1 MLPISVIG
9 LIIAVFV
16 LIFLVLRTRVH
27 VLIAM
32 LAAACIAGL
41 IGGLSVD
48 ATMSAIS
55 KGFGGTLGGIG
66 IVIGLGVMMGAI
78 LETSGAGESIAYHF
92 IKWLGKRKEELALAI
107 TGYIVSIPVFV
118 DSALIIL
125 YPIAKSLAKTSQRS
139 ILTLTVALAGGL
151 VVAHHCIPP
160 TPGPLGV
167 ASIFGV
173 DIASMLGFGLLI
185 ALPSVCG
192 IVMYARWLEK
202 HFPEYA
208 TPPSIAKEP
217 EELKQVHDEYMA
229 SKASKSLPSLSK
241 SIMPIVVPILL
252 ILAKS
257 LSQLAE
263 KQLGLDGLTTS
274 ALGQAIVFLGHPII
288 ALSISTLLAV
298 YTLTPYLNKEKTT
311 AKLEEGIST
320 SGIILL
326 VTGAGG
332 ALGSVL
338 RESGAGAEIANQ
350 IASLSISPIM
360 IPFIIATLVRVIQGS
375 GTVSMI
381 TAASI
386 SAPVLAEIQQVNMLF
401 AASAATMGSLFAGY
415 FNDSLFHIV
424 NRLMGVTEVRKQLV
438 IWTIPTTIAWATGG
452 SLIMILNLIFGSAG
466 TIFDPMLPLLVLG
479 WCLYFV
485 KSQSRSNHHAVS
497 QNSAQTHH

>member
-16 LIFLVLRTRVH
+16 LIYLVLRTRVH

-32 LAAACIAGL
+32 LGAACIAGL

-48 ATMSAIS
+48 ETMAAIS

-92 IKWLGKRKEELALAI
+92 IKWLGKKREEMALAI

-173 DIASMLGFGLLI
+173 DIASMLGLGLLI
-185 ALPSVCG
+185 ALPCIYGV
-192 IVMYARWLEK
+192 VMYARWLEN
-202 HFPEYA
+202 HFPEYM
-208 TPPSIAKEP
+208 TPPPLAQESDDLQK
-217 EELKQVHDEYMA
+217 VHDDYMA
-229 SKASKSLPSLSK
+229 SKASKNLPSLTK
-241 SIMPIVVPILL
+241 SIMPIVVPIVL
-252 ILAKS
+252 ILINS
-257 LSQLAE
+257 LMSLAE
-263 KQLGLDGLTTS
+263 KQLGIVGLSDS
-274 ALGQAIVFLGHPII
+274 AAGATISFLGHPVI

-298 YTLTPYLNKEKTT
+298 YTLTPYLDKATT
-311 AKLEEGIST
+311 TYKLEEGIST

-350 IASLSISPIM
+350 IAALSISPIM

-386 SAPVLAEIQQVNMLF
+386 SAPVLAEMQGINMLF

-438 IWTIPTTIAWATGG
+438 IWTVPTTIAWAIGG
-452 SLIMILNLIFGSAG
+452 TLVMVLNLLFGTHGSW
-466 TIFDPMLPLLVLG
+466 FDPVLPLLVLAG
-479 WCLYFV
+479 CVYFV
-485 KSQSRSNHHAVS
+485 KSQSKSMQH
-497 QNSAQTHH
+497 SAA

>member
-1 MLPISVIG
+1 MLI
-9 LIIAVFV
+9 
-16 LIFLVLRTRVH
+16 
-27 VLIAM
+27 
-32 LAAACIAGL
+32 AACIAGL

-48 ATMSAIS
+48 ETMSAIS

-92 IKWLGKRKEELALAI
+92 IKWLGKKKEETALAI

-125 YPIAKSLAKTSQRS
+125 YPIAKSLAKKSDRS

-167 ASIFGV
+167 ASIFNV
-173 DIASMLGFGLLI
+173 DLASMLGFGLLVAI
-185 ALPSVCG
+185 PCVYG
-192 IVMYARWLEK
+192 IVLYARWLEK
-202 HFPEYA
+202 HFPEFA
-208 TPPSIAKEP
+208 VSPTLAADAD
-217 EELKQVHDEYMA
+217 LKKIHDDYMA
-229 SKASKSLPSLSK
+229 SKESKELPSLIK
-241 SIMPIVVPILL
+241 SIMPIVVPIVL
-252 ILAKS
+252 ILIKS
-257 LSQLAE
+257 LMSLAE
-263 KQLGLDGLTTS
+263 KQFAMEGLSTS
-274 ALGQAIVFLGHPII
+274 TVGALFNFLGNPII

-298 YTLTPYLNKEKTT
+298 YTLTPYLDKETT
-311 AKLEEGIST
+311 TKKLEDGIST
-320 SGIILL
+320 CGIILL

-350 IASLSISPIM
+350 IVALSISPIM
-360 IPFIIATLVRVIQGS
+360 IPFIIATLVRIIQGS

-386 SAPVLAEIQQVNMLF
+386 SAPVLAEMQGVNMLF

-424 NRLMGVTEVRKQLV
+424 NRLMGVTEVKKQLV
-438 IWTIPTTIAWATGG
+438 IWTIPTTIAWAIGG
-452 SLIMILNLIFGSAG
+452 SLIMILNLIFGSLG
-466 TIFDPMLPLLVLG
+466 SIYDPVLPLVVLAA
-479 WCLYFV
+479 CVLFV
-485 KSQSRSNHHAVS
+485 KSQSKPEAKI
-497 QNSAQTHH
+497 A

>member
-16 LIFLVLRTRVH
+16 LIYLVLRTRVH

-32 LAAACIAGL
+32 LGAACIAGL

-48 ATMSAIS
+48 ETMAAIS

-92 IKWLGKRKEELALAI
+92 IKWLGKKREEMALAI

-173 DIASMLGFGLLI
+173 DIASMLGLGLLI
-185 ALPSVCG
+185 ALPCIYGV
-192 IVMYARWLEK
+192 VMYARWLEN
-202 HFPEYA
+202 HFPEYM
-208 TPPSIAKEP
+208 TPPPLAQESDDLQK
-217 EELKQVHDEYMA
+217 VHDDYMA
-229 SKASKSLPSLSK
+229 SKASKNLPSLTK
-241 SIMPIVVPILL
+241 SIMPIVVPIIL
-252 ILAKS
+252 ILINS
-257 LSQLAE
+257 LMSLAE
-263 KQLGLDGLTTS
+263 KQLGIVGLSDSTAGATIS
-274 ALGQAIVFLGHPII
+274 FLGHPVI

-298 YTLTPYLNKEKTT
+298 YTLTPYLDKATT
-311 AKLEEGIST
+311 THKLEVGIST

-350 IASLSISPIM
+350 IAALSISPIM

-386 SAPVLAEIQQVNMLF
+386 SAPVLAEMQGINMLF

-438 IWTIPTTIAWATGG
+438 IWTVPTTIAWAIGG
-452 SLIMILNLIFGSAG
+452 TLVMVLNLLFGTHGSW
-466 TIFDPMLPLLVLG
+466 FDPVLPLLVLAG
-479 WCLYFV
+479 CVYFV
-485 KSQSRSNHHAVS
+485 KSQSKSMQH
-497 QNSAQTHH
+497 SAA

>member
-1 MLPISVIG
+1 MLSTSVIG
-9 LIIAVFV
+9 LIIAVFI

-41 IGGLSVD
+41 IGGLSVND
-48 ATMSAIS
+48 TMSAIS

-173 DIASMLGFGLLI
+173 DIASMLGFGLII

-202 HFPEYA
+202 HFPEYTA
-208 TPPSIAKEP
+208 PVSLTHDSDD
-217 EELKQVHDEYMA
+217 LKKVHADYMA
-229 SKASKSLPSLSK
+229 SKSSKGLPSLTK
-241 SIMPIVVPILL
+241 SVMPIAVPILL
-252 ILAKS
+252 ILANS
-257 LSQLAE
+257 LTQLAE
-263 KQLGLDGLTTS
+263 KQLGLTGLS
-274 ALGQAIVFLGHPII
+274 ASFLGQTIQFLGHPII

-298 YTLTPYLNKEKTT
+298 YTLTPYLDKEKTT

-332 ALGSVL
+332 ALGNVL

-386 SAPVLAEIQQVNMLF
+386 SAPVLAEIQEVNMLF

-438 IWTIPTTIAWATGG
+438 IWTIPTTIAWAIGG
-452 SLIMILNLIFGSAG
+452 TLIMTLNLIFGTAG
-466 TIFDPMLPLLVLG
+466 SIYDPLLPLIVLAG
-479 WCLYFV
+479 CLYFV
-485 KSQSRSNHHAVS
+485 KSQSRSSSHVVAQANH
-497 QNSAQTHH
+497 

>member
-48 ATMSAIS
+48 DTMAAIS

-92 IKWLGKRKEELALAI
+92 IKWLGKKREEMALAI

-173 DIASMLGFGLLI
+173 DIASMLGLGLLI
-185 ALPSVCG
+185 ALPCIYG
-192 IVMYARWLEK
+192 IVLYARWLEN
-202 HFPEYA
+202 HFPEYM
-208 TPPSIAKEP
+208 TPPSLAHES
-217 EELKQVHDEYMA
+217 EDLKQVHDNYMA
-229 SKASKSLPSLSK
+229 SKASKTLPSLTK

-252 ILAKS
+252 ILVKS
-257 LSQLAE
+257 LMSLAE
-263 KQLGLDGLTTS
+263 KQLGMEGLS
-274 ALGQAIVFLGHPII
+274 ASAVGATISFLGHPVI

-298 YTLTPYLNKEKTT
+298 YTLTPYLDKATT
-311 AKLEEGIST
+311 THKLEEGIST

-350 IASLSISPIM
+350 IAALSISPIM

-386 SAPVLAEIQQVNMLF
+386 SAPVLAEMEGINMLF

-438 IWTIPTTIAWATGG
+438 IWTVPTTIAWAIGG
-452 SLIMILNLIFGSAG
+452 ALVMIMNLMFGTHGSW
-466 TIFDPMLPLLVLG
+466 FDPVVPVGVLAG
-479 WCLYFV
+479 CIYFV
-485 KSQSRSNHHAVS
+485 KSQSKPMVEKA
-497 QNSAQTHH
+497 A

>member
-16 LIFLVLRTRVH
+16 LIYLVLRTRVH

-32 LAAACIAGL
+32 LGAACIAGL

-48 ATMSAIS
+48 ETMAAIS

-92 IKWLGKRKEELALAI
+92 IKWLGKKREEMALAI

-173 DIASMLGFGLLI
+173 DIASMLGLGLLI
-185 ALPSVCG
+185 ALPCIYGV
-192 IVMYARWLEK
+192 VMYARWLEN
-202 HFPEYA
+202 HFPEYM
-208 TPPSIAKEP
+208 TPPPLAQESDDLQK
-217 EELKQVHDEYMA
+217 VHDDYMA
-229 SKASKSLPSLSK
+229 SKASKNLPSLTK
-241 SIMPIVVPILL
+241 SIMPIVVPIIL
-252 ILAKS
+252 ILINS
-257 LSQLAE
+257 LMSLAE
-263 KQLGLDGLTTS
+263 KQLGIVGLSDS
-274 ALGQAIVFLGHPII
+274 AAGATISFLGHPVI

-298 YTLTPYLNKEKTT
+298 YTLTPYLDKATT
-311 AKLEEGIST
+311 THKLEEGIST

-350 IASLSISPIM
+350 IAALSISPIM

-386 SAPVLAEIQQVNMLF
+386 SAPVLAEMQGINMLF

-438 IWTIPTTIAWATGG
+438 IWTVPTTIAWAIGG
-452 SLIMILNLIFGSAG
+452 TLVMVLNLLFGTHGSW
-466 TIFDPMLPLLVLG
+466 FDPVLPLLVLAG
-479 WCLYFV
+479 CVYFV
-485 KSQSRSNHHAVS
+485 KSQSKSMQH
-497 QNSAQTHH
+497 SAA

>member
-1 MLPISVIG
+1 MLSISVIG

-41 IGGLSVD
+41 IGGLNVNE
-48 ATMSAIS
+48 TMSAIS

-173 DIASMLGFGLLI
+173 DIASMLGFGLII
-185 ALPSVCG
+185 ALPSVAG

-202 HFPEYA
+202 HFPEYTA
-208 TPPSIAKEP
+208 PVTFAKEP
-217 EELKQVHDEYMA
+217 EEQQKVHADYMA
-229 SKASKSLPSLSK
+229 SKSSKALPSLTK
-241 SIMPIVVPILL
+241 SIMPIAVL
-252 ILAKS
+252 ILVNS
-257 LSQLAE
+257 LTQLAE
-263 KQLGLDGLTTS
+263 KQLGLTGLS
-274 ALGQAIVFLGHPII
+274 ASFVGQAIQFLGHPII

-298 YTLTPYLNKEKTT
+298 YTLTPYLDKEKTT

-332 ALGSVL
+332 ALGNVL

-360 IPFIIATLVRVIQGS
+360 IPFIIATLVRIIQGS

-386 SAPVLAEIQQVNMLF
+386 SAPVLAEIQDVNMLF

-438 IWTIPTTIAWATGG
+438 IWTIPTTIAWAIGG
-452 SLIMILNLIFGSAG
+452 TLIMTLNLIFGSAG
-466 TIFDPMLPLLVLG
+466 SVYDPLFPLLVLG

-485 KSQSRSNHHAVS
+485 RSQSRSSS
-497 QNSAQTHH
+497 QVATQPPC

>member
-1 MLPISVIG
+1 
-9 LIIAVFV
+9 
-16 LIFLVLRTRVH
+16 

-32 LAAACIAGL
+32 LIAACIAGL

-48 ATMSAIS
+48 ETMSAIS

-92 IKWLGKRKEELALAI
+92 IKWLGKKKEEMALAI

-125 YPIAKSLAKTSQRS
+125 YPIAKSLAKKSDRS

-167 ASIFGV
+167 ASIFNV
-173 DIASMLGFGLLI
+173 DLASMLGFGLLI
-185 ALPSVCG
+185 AIPCVYG
-192 IVMYARWLEK
+192 IVLYARWLEK
-202 HFPEYA
+202 HFPEFSVSPTLA
-208 TPPSIAKEP
+208 ADDD
-217 EELKQVHDEYMA
+217 LKKIHDDYMA
-229 SKASKSLPSLSK
+229 SKESKELPSLIK
-241 SIMPIVVPILL
+241 SIMPIVVPIVL
-252 ILAKS
+252 ILIKS
-257 LSQLAE
+257 LMSLAE
-263 KQLGLDGLTTS
+263 KQFGMEGLSTS
-274 ALGQAIVFLGHPII
+274 IVGVAFNFLGNPII

-298 YTLTPYLNKEKTT
+298 YTLTPYLDKETT
-311 AKLEEGIST
+311 TRKLEEGIST
-320 SGIILL
+320 CGIILL

-350 IASLSISPIM
+350 IVALSISPIM
-360 IPFIIATLVRVIQGS
+360 IPFIIATLVRIIQGS

-386 SAPVLAEIQQVNMLF
+386 SAPVLAEMQGVNMLF

-424 NRLMGVTEVRKQLV
+424 NRLMGVTEVKKQLV
-438 IWTIPTTIAWATGG
+438 IWTVPTTIAWAIGG
-452 SLIMILNLIFGSAG
+452 SLIMILNLIFGSLG
-466 TIFDPMLPLLVLG
+466 SIYDPVLPLLVLAG
-479 WCLYFV
+479 CILFV
-485 KSQSRSNHHAVS
+485 KSQSKPQIKTA
-497 QNSAQTHH
+497 

>member
-16 LIFLVLRTRVH
+16 LIYLVLRTRVH

-32 LAAACIAGL
+32 LGAACIAGL

-48 ATMSAIS
+48 ETMAAIS

-92 IKWLGKRKEELALAI
+92 IKWLGKKREEMALAI

-173 DIASMLGFGLLI
+173 DIASMLGLGLLI
-185 ALPSVCG
+185 ALPCIYGV
-192 IVMYARWLEK
+192 VMYARWLEK
-202 HFPEYA
+202 HFPEYM
-208 TPPSIAKEP
+208 TPPPLAQESDDLQK
-217 EELKQVHDEYMA
+217 VHDDYMA
-229 SKASKSLPSLSK
+229 SKASKNLPSLTK
-241 SIMPIVVPILL
+241 SIMPIVVPIVL
-252 ILAKS
+252 ILINS
-257 LSQLAE
+257 LMSLAE
-263 KQLGLDGLTTS
+263 KQLGIVGLSDS
-274 ALGQAIVFLGHPII
+274 AAGATISFLGHPVI

-298 YTLTPYLNKEKTT
+298 YTLTPYLDKATT
-311 AKLEEGIST
+311 THKLEEGIST

-350 IASLSISPIM
+350 IAALSISPIM

-386 SAPVLAEIQQVNMLF
+386 SAPVLAEMQGINMLF

-438 IWTIPTTIAWATGG
+438 IWTVPTTIAWAIGG
-452 SLIMILNLIFGSAG
+452 TLVMVLNLLFGTHGSW
-466 TIFDPMLPLLVLG
+466 FDPVLPLLVLAG
-479 WCLYFV
+479 CVYFV
-485 KSQSRSNHHAVS
+485 KSQSKSMQH
-497 QNSAQTHH
+497 SAA

>member
-16 LIFLVLRTRVH
+16 LIYLVLRTRVH

-32 LAAACIAGL
+32 LGAACIAGL

-48 ATMSAIS
+48 ETMAAIS

-92 IKWLGKRKEELALAI
+92 IKWLGKKREEMALAI

-173 DIASMLGFGLLI
+173 DIASMLGLGLLI
-185 ALPSVCG
+185 ALPCIYGV
-192 IVMYARWLEK
+192 VMYARWLEN
-202 HFPEYA
+202 HFPEYM
-208 TPPSIAKEP
+208 TPPPLAHESDDLQK
-217 EELKQVHDEYMA
+217 VHDDYMA
-229 SKASKSLPSLSK
+229 SKASKNLPSLTK
-241 SIMPIVVPILL
+241 SIMPIVVPIIL
-252 ILAKS
+252 ILINS
-257 LSQLAE
+257 LMSLAE
-263 KQLGLDGLTTS
+263 KQLGIVGLSDSTAGATIS
-274 ALGQAIVFLGHPII
+274 FLGHPVI

-298 YTLTPYLNKEKTT
+298 YTLTPYLDKATT
-311 AKLEEGIST
+311 THKLEEGIST

-350 IASLSISPIM
+350 IAALSISPIM

-386 SAPVLAEIQQVNMLF
+386 SAPVLAEMQGINMLF

-438 IWTIPTTIAWATGG
+438 IWTVPTTIAWAIGG
-452 SLIMILNLIFGSAG
+452 TLVMVLNLLFGTHGSW
-466 TIFDPMLPLLVLG
+466 FDPVLPLLVLAG
-479 WCLYFV
+479 CVYFV
-485 KSQSRSNHHAVS
+485 KSQSKSMQH
-497 QNSAQTHH
+497 SAA

>member
-1 MLPISVIG
+1 MLPTSVIG

-32 LAAACIAGL
+32 LIAACIAGL

-48 ATMSAIS
+48 DTMSAIS
-55 KGFGGTLGGIG
+55 NGFGGTLGSIG

-92 IKWLGKRKEELALAI
+92 IKWLGKKKEETALAI

-125 YPIAKSLAKTSQRS
+125 FPIAKSLAKTSNRS

-173 DIASMLGFGLLI
+173 DIASMLGLGLFV

-192 IVMYARWLEK
+192 IVIYARWLEN
-202 HFPEYA
+202 HFPEYM
-208 TPPSIAKEP
+208 TLPSLTNETNDLRK
-217 EELKQVHDEYMA
+217 VHDDYMA
-229 SKASKSLPSLSK
+229 SKESKKLPSLTY
-241 SIMPIVVPILL
+241 SIMPIAVPILL
-252 ILAKS
+252 ILIDS
-257 LSQLAE
+257 LVSLAE
-263 KQLGLDGLTTS
+263 TQFGLEGLSRS
-274 ALGQAIVFLGHPII
+274 AIGATISFVGNPMI
-288 ALSISTLLAV
+288 ALSISTLLAI
-298 YTLTPYLNKEKTT
+298 YTLTPYLDKETT
-311 AKLEEGIST
+311 TNKLEEGIST
-320 SGIILL
+320 AGIILL

-332 ALGSVL
+332 ALGGVL

-350 IASLSISPIM
+350 IAAMSISPIM
-360 IPFIIATLVRVIQGS
+360 IPFIITTLVRVIQGS

-386 SAPVLAEIQQVNMLF
+386 SAPVLAEIPGVNMLF

-424 NRLMGVTEVRKQLV
+424 NRLMGVTEVRKQLI
-438 IWTIPTTIAWATGG
+438 IWTIPTTIAWSIGG
-452 SLIMILNLIFGSAG
+452 ALIMTLNLFFGSHG
-466 TIFDPMLPLLVLG
+466 SWFDPVIPLLFLAG
-479 WCLYFV
+479 CCYFV
-485 KSQSRSNHHAVS
+485 KSQNRIR
-497 QNSAQTHH
+497 AQEVLIQKTV

>member
-48 ATMSAIS
+48 DTMSAIS

-92 IKWLGKRKEELALAI
+92 IKWLGKKKEEMALAI

-125 YPIAKSLAKTSQRS
+125 YPIAKSLSKTSGRS

-173 DIASMLGFGLLI
+173 DIASMLGLGLVI
-185 ALPSVCG
+185 ALPSIYG

-208 TPPSIAKEP
+208 TPVSLPQESDD
-217 EELKQVHDEYMA
+217 LKKVHDEYMA
-229 SKASKSLPSLSK
+229 SKATKNLPSLMK
-241 SIMPIVVPILL
+241 SIMPIAVPILL
-252 ILAKS
+252 ILVKS
-257 LSQLAE
+257 LASLLE
-263 KQLGLDGLTTS
+263 KQLGFEGLSDS
-274 ALGQAIVFLGHPII
+274 ALGAVINFVGHPVI

-298 YTLTPYLNKEKTT
+298 YTLTPYLDKETT
-311 AKLEEGIST
+311 TRKLEEGIST

-338 RESGAGAEIANQ
+338 RESGAGTEIANQ
-350 IASLSISPIM
+350 IAALSISPIM

-386 SAPVLAEIQQVNMLF
+386 SAPVLAEMEGINMLF

-438 IWTIPTTIAWATGG
+438 IWTVPTTIAWSIGG
-452 SLIMILNLIFGSAG
+452 SLVMILNLIFGSQG
-466 TIFDPMLPLLVLG
+466 SVFDPVVPLLFLAG
-479 WCLYFV
+479 CIYFV
-485 KSQSRSNHHAVS
+485 KSQSKPAAEVAASN
-497 QNSAQTHH
+497 

>member
-1 MLPISVIG
+1 MLPTSVIG
-9 LIIAVFV
+9 LIVAVFV

-32 LAAACIAGL
+32 IIAACIAGL
-41 IGGLSVD
+41 IGGLSVND
-48 ATMSAIS
+48 TMSAIS
-55 KGFGGTLGGIG
+55 NGFGGTLGSIG

-92 IKWLGKRKEELALAI
+92 IKWLGKKNEETALAI

-125 YPIAKSLAKTSQRS
+125 FPIAKSLAKTSKRS

-173 DIASMLGFGLLI
+173 DIASMLGLGLLI
-185 ALPSVCG
+185 ALPSICG
-192 IVMYARWLEK
+192 IVLYARWLERR
-202 HFPEYA
+202 FPEYM
-208 TPPSIAKEP
+208 TPPSLTTTDHNLKE
-217 EELKQVHDEYMA
+217 VHDGYI
-229 SKASKSLPSLSK
+229 KSKSSKNLPSLTY

-252 ILAKS
+252 ILINS
-257 LSQLAE
+257 LVGLAE
-263 KQLGLDGLTTS
+263 TVFGLDGLS
-274 ALGQAIVFLGHPII
+274 QSILGASVSFIGNPMI
-288 ALSISTLLAV
+288 ALSISTLLAI
-298 YTLTPYLNKEKTT
+298 YTLTPYLDKDTT
-311 AKLEEGIST
+311 INKLEEGIST
-320 SGIILL
+320 AGIILL

-332 ALGSVL
+332 ALGGVL

-350 IASLSISPIM
+350 IAAMSISPIM
-360 IPFIIATLVRVIQGS
+360 IPFVIATLVRVIQGS

-386 SAPVLAEIQQVNMLF
+386 SAPVLAEIQGVNMLF

-424 NRLMGVTEVRKQLV
+424 NRLMGVTEVRKQLI
-438 IWTIPTTIAWATGG
+438 IWTVPTTIAWSIGG
-452 SLIMILNLIFGSAG
+452 ILIMTLNLFFGTHGSW
-466 TIFDPMLPLLVLG
+466 FDPMIPMLFLVG
-479 WCLYFV
+479 CCYFV
-485 KSQSRSNHHAVS
+485 KSQNRIQEKDMLIKKAV
-497 QNSAQTHH
+497 

>member
-1 MLPISVIG
+1 MLPISIIG
-9 LIIAVFV
+9 LIISVFV

-32 LAAACIAGL
+32 LIAACIAGL

-48 ATMSAIS
+48 QTMSAIS
-55 KGFGGTLGGIG
+55 NGFGGTLGGIG

-78 LETSGAGESIAYHF
+78 LETSGAGESIAYHC
-92 IKWLGKRKEELALAI
+92 IKWLGKKKEEMALAI

-125 YPIAKSLAKTSQRS
+125 YPIAKSLAQKSNRS

-167 ASIFGV
+167 ASIFDV
-173 DIASMLGFGLLI
+173 NLAAMLGFGLLI
-185 ALPSVCG
+185 AIPCVYG
-192 IVMYARWLEK
+192 IVLYSRWLEK
-202 HFPEYA
+202 HFPEFSA
-208 TPPSIAKEP
+208 PPNLSHADGD
-217 EELKQVHDEYMA
+217 LKKIHDNYMA
-229 SKASKSLPSLSK
+229 SKESKELPSLIK
-241 SIMPIVVPILL
+241 SIMPIVVPIAL
-252 ILAKS
+252 ILIKS
-257 LSQLAE
+257 LMVLAE
-263 KQLGLDGLTTS
+263 KQFNMEGVS
-274 ALGQAIVFLGHPII
+274 ASTFGTVFNFLGHPII

-298 YTLTPYLNKEKTT
+298 YTLTPYLSKESTT
-311 AKLEEGIST
+311 KKLEEGIST
-320 SGIILL
+320 CGIILL

-332 ALGSVL
+332 ALGAVL

-350 IASLSISPIM
+350 IVALSISPIM

-386 SAPVLAEIQQVNMLF
+386 SAPVLAEIQGINMLF

-424 NRLMGVTEVRKQLV
+424 NRLMGVTEVKKQLV
-438 IWTIPTTIAWATGG
+438 IWTVPTTIAWAIGG
-452 SLIMILNLIFGSAG
+452 SLIMILNLIFGSHG
-466 TIFDPMLPLLVLG
+466 SIFDPLFPLLVLAG
-479 WCLYFV
+479 CIFFV
-485 KSQSRSNHHAVS
+485 KSHS
-497 QNSAQTHH
+497 SAQLKTI

>member
-32 LAAACIAGL
+32 LIAACIAGL
-41 IGGLSVD
+41 LGGLSVD
-48 ATMSAIS
+48 QTMSAIS

-92 IKWLGKRKEELALAI
+92 IKWLGKKKEEMALAI

-125 YPIAKSLAKTSQRS
+125 YPVAQSLAKKSGRS
-139 ILTLTVALAGGL
+139 ILTLTVSLAGGL

-167 ASIFGV
+167 ASIFNV
-173 DIASMLGFGLLI
+173 DLASMLGFGLLI
-185 ALPSVCG
+185 AMPCVYG
-192 IVMYARWLEK
+192 IVLYSRWLEK
-202 HFPEYA
+202 HFPEFSVA
-208 TPPSIAKEP
+208 PSMTANEDLQK
-217 EELKQVHDEYMA
+217 VHDDYMA
-229 SKASKSLPSLSK
+229 SKESKELPSLFK
-241 SIMPIVVPILL
+241 SVMPIVVPIVL
-252 ILAKS
+252 ILINS
-257 LSQLAE
+257 LMGLAE
-263 KQLGLDGLTTS
+263 KQFGVEGLTSST
-274 ALGQAIVFLGHPII
+274 LGAVFGFVGHPII

-298 YTLTPYLNKEKTT
+298 YTLTPYLSKETT
-311 AKLEEGIST
+311 TKKLEEGIST
-320 SGIILL
+320 CGIILL

-338 RESGAGAEIANQ
+338 RESGAGAEIAAQ
-350 IASLSISPIM
+350 IAALSISPIM
-360 IPFIIATLVRVIQGS
+360 IPFIIATLVRIIQGS

-386 SAPVLAEIQQVNMLF
+386 SAPVLAEMQGVNMLF

-424 NRLMGVTEVRKQLV
+424 NRLMGVTEVKKQLV
-438 IWTIPTTIAWATGG
+438 IWTVPTTIAWAIGG
-452 SLIMILNLIFGSAG
+452 SLIMILNLIFGSLG
-466 TIFDPMLPLLVLG
+466 SVFDPVLPLLVLAG
-479 WCLYFV
+479 CLLFV
-485 KSQSRSNHHAVS
+485 KSQSKPKKQSI
-497 QNSAQTHH
+497 

>member
-32 LAAACIAGL
+32 LIAACIAGL

-48 ATMSAIS
+48 ETMSAIS

-92 IKWLGKRKEELALAI
+92 IKWLGKKKEEMALAI

-125 YPIAKSLAKTSQRS
+125 YPIAKSLAKKSDRS

-167 ASIFGV
+167 ASIFNV
-173 DIASMLGFGLLI
+173 DLASMLGFGLLI
-185 ALPSVCG
+185 AIPCVYG
-192 IVMYARWLEK
+192 IVLYARWLEK
-202 HFPEYA
+202 HFPEFSVSPTLA
-208 TPPSIAKEP
+208 ADDD
-217 EELKQVHDEYMA
+217 LKKIHDDYMA
-229 SKASKSLPSLSK
+229 SKESKELPSLIK
-241 SIMPIVVPILL
+241 SIMPIVVPIVL
-252 ILAKS
+252 ILIKS
-257 LSQLAE
+257 LMSLAE
-263 KQLGLDGLTTS
+263 KQFGMEGLSTS
-274 ALGQAIVFLGHPII
+274 VVGVAFNFLGNPII

-298 YTLTPYLNKEKTT
+298 YTLTPYLDKETT
-311 AKLEEGIST
+311 TRKLEEGIST
-320 SGIILL
+320 CGIILL

-350 IASLSISPIM
+350 IVALSISPIM
-360 IPFIIATLVRVIQGS
+360 IPFIIATLVRIIQGS

-386 SAPVLAEIQQVNMLF
+386 SAPVLAEMQGVNMLF

-424 NRLMGVTEVRKQLV
+424 NRLMGVTEVKKQLV
-438 IWTIPTTIAWATGG
+438 IWTVPTTIAWAIGG
-452 SLIMILNLIFGSAG
+452 SLIMILNLIFGSLG
-466 TIFDPMLPLLVLG
+466 SIYDPVLPLLVLAG
-479 WCLYFV
+479 CILFV
-485 KSQSRSNHHAVS
+485 KSQSKPQIKTA
-497 QNSAQTHH
+497 

>member
-16 LIFLVLRTRVH
+16 LIYLVLRTRVH

-32 LAAACIAGL
+32 ILAACIAGL

-48 ATMSAIS
+48 NTMSAIS
-55 KGFGGTLGGIG
+55 AGFGSTLGGIG

-78 LETSGAGESIAYHF
+78 LEASGAGESIAYHF
-92 IKWLGKRKEELALAI
+92 ISWLGKKKEEVALAI

-160 TPGPLGV
+160 TPGPLGA

-173 DIASMLGFGLLI
+173 DIASMLGFGLI
-185 ALPSVCG
+185 VTIPSVIG
-192 IVMYARWLEK
+192 IVMYARWLEH

-208 TPPSIAKEP
+208 APQLPNETGNLKEIH
-217 EELKQVHDEYMA
+217 EQYMA
-229 SKASKSLPSLSK
+229 SKVTKNLPSLTK

-252 ILAKS
+252 ILISS
-257 LSQLAE
+257 LTQLAE
-263 KQLGLDGLTTS
+263 NQLGLDGLTNS
-274 ALGQAIVFLGHPII
+274 VIGQSIAFLGHPII

-298 YTLTPYLNKEKTT
+298 YTLTPHLNKEETT
-311 AKLEEGIST
+311 DKLEEGIAT

-332 ALGSVL
+332 ALGAVL
-338 RESGAGAEIANQ
+338 RESGAGTEIANQ
-350 IASLSISPIM
+350 IVALSISPIM
-360 IPFIIATLVRVIQGS
+360 IPFIIATLVRIIQGS

-386 SAPVLAEIQQVNMLF
+386 SAPVLAEMPDVNMLF

-438 IWTIPTTIAWATGG
+438 IWTVPTTIAWAIGG
-452 SLIMILNLIFGSAG
+452 VVIMSVNLIFGSG
-466 TIFDPMLPLLVLG
+466 GNLFDPVIPFVVLLG
-479 WCLYFV
+479 CIYFV
-485 KSQSRSNHHAVS
+485 KSQTTAV
-497 QNSAQTHH
+497 NNKTTPL

>member
-16 LIFLVLRTRVH
+16 LIYLVLRTRVH

-32 LAAACIAGL
+32 LGAACIAGL

-48 ATMSAIS
+48 ETMAAIS

-92 IKWLGKRKEELALAI
+92 IKWLGKKREEMALAI

-173 DIASMLGFGLLI
+173 DIASMLGLGLLI
-185 ALPSVCG
+185 ALPCIYGV
-192 IVMYARWLEK
+192 VMYARWLEN
-202 HFPEYA
+202 HFPEYM
-208 TPPSIAKEP
+208 TPPPLAQESDDLQK
-217 EELKQVHDEYMA
+217 VHDDYMA
-229 SKASKSLPSLSK
+229 SKASKNLPSLTK
-241 SIMPIVVPILL
+241 SIMPIVVPIIL
-252 ILAKS
+252 ILINS
-257 LSQLAE
+257 LMSLAE
-263 KQLGLDGLTTS
+263 KQLGIMGLSDSTAGATIS
-274 ALGQAIVFLGHPII
+274 FLGHPVI

-298 YTLTPYLNKEKTT
+298 YTLTPYLDKATT
-311 AKLEEGIST
+311 THKLEEGIST

-350 IASLSISPIM
+350 IAALSISPIM
-360 IPFIIATLVRVIQGS
+360 IPFVIATLVRVIQGS

-386 SAPVLAEIQQVNMLF
+386 SAPVLAEMQGINMLF

-438 IWTIPTTIAWATGG
+438 IWTVPTTIAWAIGG
-452 SLIMILNLIFGSAG
+452 TLVMVLNLLFGTHGSW
-466 TIFDPMLPLLVLG
+466 FDPVLPLLVLAG
-479 WCLYFV
+479 CVYFV
-485 KSQSRSNHHAVS
+485 KSQSKSMQH
-497 QNSAQTHH
+497 SAA

>member
-32 LAAACIAGL
+32 LIAACIAGL

-48 ATMSAIS
+48 QTMSAIS

-92 IKWLGKRKEELALAI
+92 IKWLGKKKEEMALAI

-125 YPIAKSLAKTSQRS
+125 YPIAKSLAKNTNRS

-167 ASIFGV
+167 ASIFDV
-173 DIASMLGFGLLI
+173 DLASMLGFGLLI
-185 ALPSVCG
+185 AIPCVYG
-192 IVMYARWLEK
+192 IVLYARWLEK
-202 HFPEYA
+202 HFPEFA
-208 TPPSIAKEP
+208 VSPTLAVDDD
-217 EELKQVHDEYMA
+217 LKKIHDDYMA
-229 SKASKSLPSLSK
+229 SKESKELPSLIK
-241 SIMPIVVPILL
+241 SIMPIVVPIVL
-252 ILAKS
+252 ILIKS
-257 LSQLAE
+257 LMSLAE
-263 KQLGLDGLTTS
+263 KQFGMEGLSTS
-274 ALGQAIVFLGHPII
+274 AFGVAFNFLGNPII

-298 YTLTPYLNKEKTT
+298 YTLTPYLDKETT
-311 AKLEEGIST
+311 TRKLEEGIST
-320 SGIILL
+320 CGIILL

-350 IASLSISPIM
+350 IVALSISPIM
-360 IPFIIATLVRVIQGS
+360 IPFIIATLVRIIQGS

-386 SAPVLAEIQQVNMLF
+386 SAPVLAEMQGVNMLF

-438 IWTIPTTIAWATGG
+438 IWTVPTTIAWAIGG
-452 SLIMILNLIFGSAG
+452 SLIMILNLVFGNLGS
-466 TIFDPMLPLLVLG
+466 IYDPVLPLLVLAG
-479 WCLYFV
+479 CILFV
-485 KSQSRSNHHAVS
+485 KSQSKPQIKTAK
-497 QNSAQTHH
+497 

>member
-1 MLPISVIG
+1 MLPTSVIG

-32 LAAACIAGL
+32 LLAACIAGL
-41 IGGLSVD
+41 IGGLSVEQ
-48 ATMSAIS
+48 TMSAIS

-78 LETSGAGESIAYHF
+78 LETSGAGEAIAYHF
-92 IKWLGKRKEELALAI
+92 IKWLGKRKEEMALSI

-139 ILTLTVALAGGL
+139 LLTLTVALAGGL

-173 DIASMLGFGLLI
+173 DIASMLGFGLII
-185 ALPSVCG
+185 AVPSVCG
-192 IVMYARWLEK
+192 IVLYARWLEK
-202 HFPEYA
+202 HFPEYTA
-208 TPPSIAKEP
+208 PLPTDRAD
-217 EELKQVHDEYMA
+217 LKQVHDDYMA
-229 SKASKSLPSLSK
+229 DKSAKSLPSLTK

-257 LSQLAE
+257 LTQLAE
-263 KQLGLDGLTTS
+263 KQLGLFGLTDS
-274 ALGQAIVFLGHPII
+274 VLGQSIAFIGHPVI

-298 YTLTPYLNKEKTT
+298 YTLTPYLNREATT
-311 AKLEEGIST
+311 AKLEEGIAT

-360 IPFIIATLVRVIQGS
+360 IPFVIATLVRLIQGS

-386 SAPVLAEIQQVNMLF
+386 SAPVLSEIQEVNMLF

-424 NRLMGVTEVRKQLV
+424 NRLMGITEVRKQLV
-438 IWTIPTTIAWATGG
+438 IWTVPTTIAWAIGG
-452 SLIMILNLIFGSAG
+452 TLIMTLNLIFGSAG
-466 TIFDPMLPLLVLG
+466 SWFDPVLPLLALA
-479 WCLYFV
+479 WCIYFV
-485 KSQSRSNHHAVS
+485 KSQSRPGKRSVT
-497 QNSAQTHH
+497 QRSAQINQ

>member
-16 LIFLVLRTRVH
+16 LIYLVLRTRVH

-32 LAAACIAGL
+32 LGAACIAGL

-48 ATMSAIS
+48 ETMAAIS

-92 IKWLGKRKEELALAI
+92 IKWLGKKREEMALAI

-173 DIASMLGFGLLI
+173 DIASMLGLGLLI
-185 ALPSVCG
+185 ALPCIYGV
-192 IVMYARWLEK
+192 VMYARWLEN
-202 HFPEYA
+202 HFPEYM
-208 TPPSIAKEP
+208 TPPPLAQESDDLQK
-217 EELKQVHDEYMA
+217 VHDDYMA
-229 SKASKSLPSLSK
+229 SKASKNLPSLTK
-241 SIMPIVVPILL
+241 SIMPIVVPIIL
-252 ILAKS
+252 ILINS
-257 LSQLAE
+257 LMSLAE
-263 KQLGLDGLTTS
+263 KQLGIVGLSDSTAGATIS
-274 ALGQAIVFLGHPII
+274 FLGHPVI

-298 YTLTPYLNKEKTT
+298 YTLTPYLDKATT
-311 AKLEEGIST
+311 THKLEEGIST

-350 IASLSISPIM
+350 IAALSISPIM

-386 SAPVLAEIQQVNMLF
+386 SAPVLAEMQGINMLF

-438 IWTIPTTIAWATGG
+438 IWTVPTTIAWAIGG
-452 SLIMILNLIFGSAG
+452 TLVMVLNLLFGTHGSW
-466 TIFDPMLPLLVLG
+466 FDPVLPLLVLAG
-479 WCLYFV
+479 CVYFV
-485 KSQSRSNHHAVS
+485 KSQSKSMQH
-497 QNSAQTHH
+497 SAA

>member
-1 MLPISVIG
+1 MLSTSVIG

-41 IGGLSVD
+41 IGGLSVNE
-48 ATMSAIS
+48 TMSAIS
-55 KGFGGTLGGIG
+55 QGFGGTLSGIG

-185 ALPSVCG
+185 ALPSVAG

-208 TPPSIAKEP
+208 TPVTLANAP
-217 EELKQVHDEYMA
+217 EEQKKVHADYMA
-229 SKASKSLPSLSK
+229 SKSEKALPSLTK

-252 ILAKS
+252 ILANS
-257 LSQLAE
+257 LTQLAE
-263 KQLGLDGLTTS
+263 KQLGLTG
-274 ALGQAIVFLGHPII
+274 F
-288 ALSISTLLAV
+288 
-298 YTLTPYLNKEKTT
+298 
-311 AKLEEGIST
+311 ST
-320 SGIILL
+320 SFLDRK
-326 VTGAGG
+326 
-332 ALGSVL
+332 SV
-338 RESGAGAEIANQ
+338 
-350 IASLSISPIM
+350 
-360 IPFIIATLVRVIQGS
+360 V
-375 GTVSMI
+375 
-381 TAASI
+381 
-386 SAPVLAEIQQVNMLF
+386 
-401 AASAATMGSLFAGY
+401 
-415 FNDSLFHIV
+415 
-424 NRLMGVTEVRKQLV
+424 
-438 IWTIPTTIAWATGG
+438 
-452 SLIMILNLIFGSAG
+452 
-466 TIFDPMLPLLVLG
+466 
-479 WCLYFV
+479 
-485 KSQSRSNHHAVS
+485 
-497 QNSAQTHH
+497 

>member
-32 LAAACIAGL
+32 LTAACIAGL
-41 IGGLSVD
+41 IGGLSVNQ
-48 ATMSAIS
+48 TMSAIS
-55 KGFGGTLGGIG
+55 KGFGDTLGGIG

-92 IKWLGKRKEELALAI
+92 IKWLGKKKEEVALAI

-173 DIASMLGFGLLI
+173 DIASMLGFGLII
-185 ALPSVCG
+185 AVPSVFG

-208 TPPSIAKEP
+208 TPPMLSHSSEDKQKVHDDYMSAKE
-217 EELKQVHDEYMA
+217 
-229 SKASKSLPSLSK
+229 SKSLPSLTK
-241 SIMPIVVPILL
+241 SIMPIVIPILL
-252 ILAKS
+252 ILASS
-257 LSQLAE
+257 LLQLAE
-263 KQLGLDGLTTS
+263 KQLGLAGLTQS
-274 ALGQAIVFLGHPII
+274 FIGQMITFLGHPII

-298 YTLTPYLNKEKTT
+298 YTLTPYLDKETTT

-350 IASLSISPIM
+350 IASLAISPIM
-360 IPFIIATLVRVIQGS
+360 IPFIIATLVRLIQGS

-386 SAPVLAEIQQVNMLF
+386 SAPVLAEIPEVNMLF

-438 IWTIPTTIAWATGG
+438 IWTIPTTIAWAIGG

-466 TIFDPMLPLLVLG
+466 SWFDPVIPLLVLA
-479 WCLYFV
+479 WCIYFT
-485 KSQSRSNHHAVS
+485 KSQHRDISPTVDSESV
-497 QNSAQTHH
+497 